1 MNLISSSDVIYINIS
16 EDIFK
21 YFLKIEVGI
30 LFLPK
35 KLFDHPSNN
44 SSQLNIEDATITLST
59 LNDWINQLNKEGK
72 SYLRLE
78 SILKQILFLSK
89 NHIAN
94 ILSENPEWKCLI
106 GEQYLQK
113 IVVFYSYN
121 EFLNFKI
128 KSILF
133 KNPDTNSIQDALIAS
148 LVKASNEIQ
157 PILVDKEIANLIKN
171 IEPISPVVCDIR
183 ICKQILGANDHPS
196 LAEPENR
203 KQLLTELLKEVN

>member
-1 MNLISSSDVIYINIS
+1 MATFEKVNGDYQ
-16 EDIFK
+16 
-21 YFLKIEVGI
+21 
-30 LFLPK
+30 
-35 KLFDHPSNN
+35 
-44 SSQLNIEDATITLST
+44 SQ

-157 PILVDKEIANLIKN
+157 PILVDKEIANLIR
-171 IEPISPVVCDIR
+171 E
-183 ICKQILGANDHPS
+183 ILS
-196 LAEPENR
+196 LSHFVNFNM
-203 KQLLTELLKEVN
+203 LLGEASFRQKYFILASLLN